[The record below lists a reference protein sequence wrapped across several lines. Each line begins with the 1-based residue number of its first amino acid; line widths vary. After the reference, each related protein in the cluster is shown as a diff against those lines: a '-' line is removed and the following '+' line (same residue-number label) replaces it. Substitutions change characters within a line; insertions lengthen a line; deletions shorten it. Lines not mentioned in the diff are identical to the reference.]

1 MRQNNQRLI
10 FLDWLR
16 IFSFISVLVGHKFI
30 NQLQLLSNKESI
42 HESLRVFLKL
52 SVSLCS
58 GGAAGVVVFFLVSG
72 YIITYVLQT
81 QNSFEFLIKR
91 IFRIYPLY
99 IFAVLLQ
106 TVLLNLIEHVPVNL
120 HVLIPQLLLI
130 GDFFHVP
137 LTLNQVEW
145 TLRIEI
151 LFYLLMFT
159 IHYLKIMDSYKF
171 LLPWILVFM
180 TLLMNYL
187 PLTPGSDFWDYGYL
201 NIYMPFLFLGVMFFL
216 YEKRQITFTFLF
228 SFSCLVYL
236 QFWHLITLYQP
247 SWTNSHYAV
256 LSLCLFIILWSSRA
270 FLSSNALILFFSE
283 LTYSVYLFHNWLF
296 DRIKALPIIN
306 NDFYALIVLILICAA
321 FVRLIERPGIALG
334 HNVYNYLRSI
344 KKPVNTLVKNY

>member
-137 LTLNQVEW
+137 LTLNQVE
-145 TLRIEI
+145 
-151 LFYLLMFT
+151 
-159 IHYLKIMDSYKF
+159 
-171 LLPWILVFM
+171 
-180 TLLMNYL
+180 
-187 PLTPGSDFWDYGYL
+187 
-201 NIYMPFLFLGVMFFL
+201 
-216 YEKRQITFTFLF
+216 
-228 SFSCLVYL
+228 
-236 QFWHLITLYQP
+236 
-247 SWTNSHYAV
+247 
-256 LSLCLFIILWSSRA
+256 
-270 FLSSNALILFFSE
+270 
-283 LTYSVYLFHNWLF
+283 
-296 DRIKALPIIN
+296 
-306 NDFYALIVLILICAA
+306 
-321 FVRLIERPGIALG
+321 
-334 HNVYNYLRSI
+334 
-344 KKPVNTLVKNY
+344 